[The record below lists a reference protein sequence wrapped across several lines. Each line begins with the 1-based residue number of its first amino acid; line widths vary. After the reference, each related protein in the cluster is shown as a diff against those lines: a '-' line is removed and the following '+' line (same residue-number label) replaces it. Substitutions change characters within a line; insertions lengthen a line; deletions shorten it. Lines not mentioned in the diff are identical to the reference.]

1 MNNLFGNLPGMQNQP
16 MTREQMLLRQQSIC
30 SRYGLVPDIQPL
42 AVQSHP
48 RNLSDEIDE
57 DLLFRFGYV
66 PFVIAEVAW
75 DYIDTIFD
83 LTYILN
89 IKETRKVSRT
99 LKELR
104 SDYLSLRRSV
114 YHGAD
119 QHEEDNMILF
129 QEELKEEFSEM
140 YRYCCF
146 AIINDYPDINEE
158 YKMLIACVYVCRMVF
173 LALFQYHSDMK
184 AEVEKKVRHTVGNIL
199 PKHLRQMN
207 DLVIL
212 YVGDT
217 PLKHEFTDERKRM
230 VNNLVKYI
238 HQIQLNKHD

>member
-1 MNNLFGNLPGMQNQP
+1 
-16 MTREQMLLRQQSIC
+16 
-30 SRYGLVPDIQPL
+30 
-42 AVQSHP
+42 
-48 RNLSDEIDE
+48 
-57 DLLFRFGYV
+57 
-66 PFVIAEVAW
+66 
-75 DYIDTIFD
+75 
-83 LTYILN
+83 
-89 IKETRKVSRT
+89 
-99 LKELR
+99 
-104 SDYLSLRRSV
+104 
-114 YHGAD
+114 
-119 QHEEDNMILF
+119 MILF